1 MYVWSGSAWVQIATT
16 SIYSAPTLGTTVIS
30 SATTYSTITGLTL
43 DGGLTVA
50 SPSTAL
56 GIANKQYVDEVAEGL
71 KVKPSVR
78 AATTANLSANY
89 NNGTSGVGAT
99 LTATANGAFPTLD
112 GVSSWSITSPPMGV
126 LVKNQTNK
134 AENGR
139 YNLTTLGDGSNP
151 WVLTRCGLCDESDE
165 IPGTYTFVQNGT
177 VNEGTGWVQIVTDP
191 TTFVIG
197 TDDINVYQFS
207 GSTYTAGDGL
217 TLTGTVFSVATT
229 YTDEIKI
236 NDVMDVL

>member
-1 MYVWSGSAWVQIATT
+1 MYVWGGSAWVQIATT
-16 SIYSAPTLGTTVIS
+16 SVYTAPTLGTTIID

-43 DGGLTVA
+43 DGGLTVTG
-50 SPSTAL
+50 PSTAL
-56 GIANKQYVDEVAEGL
+56 SIANKQYVDEVAEGL
-71 KVKPSVR
+71 RVKPSVR

-89 NNGTSGVGAT
+89 DNGTAGVGAT

-112 GVSSWSITSPPMGV
+112 GVSSWSVTSPPMGV
-126 LVKNQTNK
+126 LVKNQTDK

-177 VNEGTGWVQIVTDP
+177 VNEGTGWVQIVDDP

-197 TDDINVYQFS
+197 TDDIDVYQFS

-229 YTDEIKI
+229 YTDETKI

>member
-1 MYVWSGSAWVQIATT
+1 
-16 SIYSAPTLGTTVIS
+16 
-30 SATTYSTITGLTL
+30 
-43 DGGLTVA
+43 
-50 SPSTAL
+50 
-56 GIANKQYVDEVAEGL
+56 
-71 KVKPSVR
+71 
-78 AATTANLSANY
+78 
-89 NNGTSGVGAT
+89 
-99 LTATANGAFPTLD
+99 
-112 GVSSWSITSPPMGV
+112 MGV

-177 VNEGTGWVQIVTDP
+177 VNEGTGWVQIVNDP

-217 TLTGTVFSVATT
+217 TLTGTVFSIATT
-229 YTDEIKI
+229 YTDETKI